1 LAGDALYSGR
11 GDPADGR
18 GRRRRRGH
26 PPARMDPNS
35 TALSLQAVKDYP
47 RRFAIMGAH
56 DLLFQPMALDRM
68 DTHHLMSPGH
78 MPNLKRM
85 PRDIIA
91 AGRYFH
97 GFDTWECSIEFCG
110 EDMWLFA
117 SDWPHA
123 TPAGRKGCSRPP
135 IGRASA
141 TAHGGKSSAR
151 TQRAFARACA
161 ADKSSPAPRRR
172 TRSCGSSR

>member
-1 LAGDALYSGR
+1 
-11 GDPADGR
+11 
-18 GRRRRRGH
+18 
-26 PPARMDPNS
+26 MDPNS

-117 SDWPHA
+117 SDWPHGDTGWAEGVQQTADWLRLSDSTRRKILGENA
-123 TPAGRKGCSRPP
+123 TRLC
-135 IGRASA
+135 
-141 TAHGGKSSAR
+141 
-151 TQRAFARACA
+151 
-161 ADKSSPAPRRR
+161 PRL
-172 TRSCGSSR
+172 RS